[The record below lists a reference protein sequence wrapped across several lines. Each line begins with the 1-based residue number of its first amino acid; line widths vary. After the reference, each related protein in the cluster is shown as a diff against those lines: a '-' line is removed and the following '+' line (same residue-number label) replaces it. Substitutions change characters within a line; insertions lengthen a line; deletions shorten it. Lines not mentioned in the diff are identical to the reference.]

1 MPRRGECARGDGAGA
16 VQDLGCDVVLSVI
29 PYYNKP
35 TQDGLYAHFEAVAK
49 VGIPIM
55 LYNIPGRCGGS
66 GLTSATI
73 AKLNQ
78 LPMVCCIKEATGSV
92 DFASEIASVCDI
104 QIFSGDDSLTVPLMS
119 VGGKGVVSVVANI
132 APKKMADLCKAMQ
145 SGDLKTAQGLH
156 SELYKLC
163 KSMFCE
169 TNPIPCKAA
178 GAMMGKWKQNFRL
191 PMTKLQAQNEAPI
204 KAALQAAGLM

>member
-1 MPRRGECARGDGAGA
+1 
-16 VQDLGCDVVLSVI
+16 
-29 PYYNKP
+29 
-35 TQDGLYAHFEAVAK
+35 
-49 VGIPIM
+49 
-55 LYNIPGRCGGS
+55 
-66 GLTSATI
+66 
-73 AKLNQ
+73 
-78 LPMVCCIKEATGSV
+78 MVMSRPV
-92 DFASEIASVCDI
+92 
-104 QIFSGDDSLTVPLMS
+104 VPLMS